1 MDNIHI
7 LCSNCISFEHGGGM
21 KTVLGLGLGT
31 LLALSSQAYAQN
43 SSAPVVVM
51 TNQLVA
57 LEKQGATRSAPQWN
71 NLLNRYKFIEATPLS
86 DIRPAPGLER
96 YKITHTMYGAE
107 DEVFP
112 SVFVV
117 YKDNAIVAFLGLEN
131 QKNEATTVT
140 DGYPIVYTQ
149 EGKRL
154 SAQEKTQFETW
165 FYTWLNSVN

>member
-1 MDNIHI
+1 
-7 LCSNCISFEHGGGM
+7 M
-21 KTVLGLGLGT
+21 KTVLSLGLGII
-31 LLALSSQAYAQN
+31 LAVASQAHAQDSN
-43 SSAPVVVM
+43 AHVVVM

-71 NLLNRYKFIEATPLS
+71 NLLARYKFIEATPLS

-96 YKITHTMYGAE
+96 YKITHTMYGAQ
-107 DEVFP
+107 DDVFP

-131 QKNEATTVT
+131 HKNDATTVT
-140 DGYPIVYTQ
+140 DGYPILYTQ
-149 EGKRL
+149 QGKLL
-154 SAQEKTQFETW
+154 SLQEKAQFETW